1 MNRFKPNATVNR
13 FGLAIAAG
21 FLLALAFPNW
31 GIAGAAWVAPGLLL
45 LAGAGAAPGLAF
57 RIGFAGGVAYYLTAL
72 YWLLLI
78 PVKFVPIIGWIA
90 LAGRWRPV
98 AC

>member
-45 LAGAGAAPGLAF
+45 LAGATILPANPGFYTHPKTVEEVVDTVVARVLDHLGIAQKLAP
-57 RIGFAGGVAYYLTAL
+57 
-72 YWLLLI
+72 
-78 PVKFVPIIGWIA
+78 
-90 LAGRWRPV
+90 RWQEEE
-98 AC
+98 